1 MPSLLDEIA
10 SWASFSWMKANWL
23 WPVLLGIVVFAYGVY
38 ENRRRENLRR
48 KLNDAGLAT
57 MLGDQPGAG
66 GALDSFADAELP
78 IPAPKKPPSDQ
89 A

>member
-1 MPSLLDEIA
+1 MLLDQIA
-10 SWASFSWMKANWL
+10 SWVSVSWMKENWF
-23 WPVLLGIVVFAYGVY
+23 WPVLLAVIVFAYGVY

-57 MLGDQPGAG
+57 MLGDRPGAG
-66 GALDSFADAELP
+66 GALDSYGDAELP
-78 IPAPKKPPSDQ
+78 MPAPNKPPRDQ